1 MAFIFKGVLEWV
13 CDIAFFVLYTA
24 DPGMVSEQF
33 HLLQLEC
40 KDLDFTGCKEKPS
53 SAPLLPG

>member
-24 DPGMVSEQF
+24 DPGMVSGQF
-33 HLLQLEC
+33 HLLQLV
-40 KDLDFTGCKEKPS
+40 
-53 SAPLLPG
+53 